1 MRCTDTKEMKKPELL
16 LPVGNTEAFYAAAE
30 AGADAVYLGL
40 RNFNARGRAK
50 NFAPNQLQSILKE
63 AKQLNLK
70 VYLTLNTL
78 IKNSE
83 LPELLDTLY
92 MISQTSISA
101 VIIQDLGVYYLLSK
115 FFPNITIHAST
126 QMGFHNSVGA
136 DFAHKHKFE
145 RIILA
150 RELTWPELKKISD
163 KSKIELEIFT
173 HGALCYSFSGSC
185 LFSSYLGGMSANRGQ
200 CRQPCRRAFE
210 TGTRSDFIFSL
221 KDNQLLSKLPEIMK
235 LNVSSIKIEG
245 RMKSA
250 EYVYQVA
257 KAYRL
262 VIDNPNRIEEAEILL
277 NFDMGRQK
285 TSYFMGG
292 SVSAAITND
301 PSTGIS
307 IGNVTKVEKNQIT
320 ITSNMELTKGNRIR
334 VQPANGT
341 DSKAIKLKNENLV
354 QDNNDKQKFHVS
366 IENPD
371 FSVGDKVFLIGV
383 GEHKFRSKFALEG
396 KKLQLSMPHKKKQNI
411 LQKIGTSK
419 ALKFQQL
426 FIRVDSPAWLRKIYF
441 DKFDFLILKFNKND
455 LKSMDLSNAY
465 LRKHLPK
472 IIIELPKFIPEQ
484 DIDFYQEICSNFL
497 RAGISHFMLANISQK
512 NLFPNDHR
520 ISLSSNENIYCLN
533 DAAIQFLKEEH
544 FKLHIYPFENDYP
557 NLLSCKDRKGIVPL
571 YFYPELFYSRMP
583 IDLESHSTFSDDTNK
598 YNREIRD
605 GITIV
610 TPQIPVSLLQFKEKL
625 GKHGFRRFLLDLSYQ
640 KPSQNTFNRLL
651 KKFHTSQAEQPG
663 SQFNFKLE
671 LH

>member
-1 MRCTDTKEMKKPELL
+1 MKKPELL

-63 AKQLNLK
+63 AKQKKLN

-83 LPELLDTLY
+83 LPDLLDTLY
-92 MISQTSISA
+92 LISQTSISA

-115 FFPNITIHAST
+115 FFPNIPIHAST
-126 QMGFHNSVGA
+126 QMGFHNSAGA
-136 DFAHKHKFE
+136 DFAHNHKFE

-150 RELTWPELKKISD
+150 RELTWSELKRISN
-163 KSKIELEIFT
+163 KSKIELEIFA

-185 LFSSYLGGMSANRGQ
+185 LFSSYLGGMSANRGL
-200 CRQPCRRAFE
+200 CRQPCRRAFD
-210 TGTRSDFIFSL
+210 TGTRSDYIFSL
-221 KDNQLLSKLPEIMK
+221 KDNQLLKQLPEIMK

-262 VIDNPNRIEEAEILL
+262 AIDHPDRIEEAEKLL

-292 SVSAAITND
+292 SVSDAITHN
-301 PSTGIS
+301 PFTGIS
-307 IGNVTKVEKNQIT
+307 IGQVEDVDNNSIT
-320 ITSNMELTKGNRIR
+320 ITSSLELTARNRIR

-354 QDNNDKQKFHVS
+354 QDKNDKQKFHIS
-366 IENPD
+366 IENPG
-371 FSVGDKVFLIGV
+371 FSVGDKVFLIGL
-383 GEHKFRSKFALEG
+383 GEQRFKNKFALEG
-396 KKLQLSMPHKKKQNI
+396 KKLQLSMPYKKKQNI
-411 LQKIGTSK
+411 IQKIGTSK

-455 LKSMDLSNAY
+455 LMSMNLSNAY
-465 LRKHLPK
+465 LKKHLSK
-472 IIIELPKFIPEQ
+472 VIMELPKFIPEQ
-484 DIDFYQEICSNFL
+484 DVDFYKDLCSKFFQ
-497 RAGISHFMLANISQK
+497 AGVSHFMLANISQK

-520 ISLSSNENIYCLN
+520 IALSSNENIYCLN

-544 FKLHIYPFENDYP
+544 FKFHIYPLENDLP

-583 IDLESHSTFSDDTNK
+583 VNLETNSTFSDDTNK

-663 SQFNFKLE
+663 TSFNFKLG

>member
-1 MRCTDTKEMKKPELL
+1 MKKPELL
-16 LPVGNTEAFYAAAE
+16 LPVGNTEAFYAAAK

-63 AKQLNLK
+63 AKQIDLK

-83 LPELLDTLY
+83 LPDLLDTLY
-92 MISQTSISA
+92 LISQTSISA

-115 FFPNITIHAST
+115 FFPNIPIHAST
-126 QMGFHNSVGA
+126 QMGFHNSLGT

-150 RELTWPELKKISD
+150 RELTWPELKKISTN
-163 KSKIELEIFT
+163 SKIELEIFT
-173 HGALCYSFSGSC
+173 HGALCYSISGSC
-185 LFSSYLGGMSANRGQ
+185 LFSSYLGGMSANRGL
-200 CRQPCRRAFE
+200 CRQPCRRAFN
-210 TGTRSDFIFSL
+210 TGTKSDYIFSL
-221 KDNQLLSKLPEIMK
+221 KDNQLLKQLPEIMK

-262 VIDNPNRIEEAEILL
+262 AIDHPDGIEEAEKLL

-292 SVSAAITND
+292 SVSNAITHD
-301 PSTGIS
+301 PFTGIS
-307 IGNVTKVEKNQIT
+307 IGQVEDVTNNSIS
-320 ITSNMELTKGNRIR
+320 ITSSLELTARNRIR

-354 QDNNDKQKFHVS
+354 QDHNDKQKFHIS
-366 IENPD
+366 IENPV
-371 FSVGDKVFLIGV
+371 FKIGDKVFLIGL
-383 GEHKFRSKFALEG
+383 GEHKFKSKFALEG
-396 KKLQLSMPHKKKQNI
+396 KKLQLSMPYKKKQNI
-411 LQKIGTSK
+411 IQKIGTSK

-455 LKSMDLSNAY
+455 LMSMNLSNAY
-465 LRKHLPK
+465 LKKHLPK
-472 IIIELPKFIPEQ
+472 VIMELPKFIPEQ
-484 DIDFYQEICSNFL
+484 DIDFYRDLCSKFL

-512 NLFPNDHR
+512 NLFPNDHC
-520 ISLSSNENIYCLN
+520 IALSSNESIYCLN

-544 FKLHIYPFENDYP
+544 FKFHIYPLENDLP

-583 IDLESHSTFSDDTNK
+583 VNLETNSTFSDDKNK

-663 SQFNFKLE
+663 TSFNFKLG